1 MIVFLPFSFFFFTL
15 DFHFFVLCDSNIF
28 INRIFPSYSFI
39 YCLSI
44 EAQNSTMK
52 WCKTVLA

>member
-1 MIVFLPFSFFFFTL
+1 MMIVFLPFSFFCFTL

-28 INRIFPSYSFI
+28 INRIFISYSFI

-44 EAQNSTMK
+44 EAQK